1 MEGLESDPKV
11 GEGISVTSVVGGS
24 AHVHVCKPVS
34 AYFISMY
41 VYLCLCVY
49 LCLQDQTRA
58 VVPTYS
64 HLNSS
69 SYSSTDT
76 QLFVVCSQS
85 NPLLYVLQIF
95 HH

>member
-1 MEGLESDPKV
+1 MFHQLLLLGEPGGSWVAPLSTCEEEGWSKGSMEGLESDPKV

-49 LCLQDQTRA
+49 LCLQD
-58 VVPTYS
+58 
-64 HLNSS
+64 
-69 SYSSTDT
+69 
-76 QLFVVCSQS
+76 
-85 NPLLYVLQIF
+85 
-95 HH
+95 